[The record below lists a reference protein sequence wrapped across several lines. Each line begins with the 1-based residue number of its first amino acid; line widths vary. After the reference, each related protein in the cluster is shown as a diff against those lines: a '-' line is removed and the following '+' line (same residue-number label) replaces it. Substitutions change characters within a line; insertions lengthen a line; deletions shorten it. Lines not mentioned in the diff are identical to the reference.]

1 METAVLPRLAGGAG
15 GCTGRNA
22 PEPHHILSPRNKSQV
37 WDSKQLSLKV
47 LRPPFPAPTNHARS
61 FQTWKKDP
69 KEGIHEV
76 DGSWGLVRLVSWKQ
90 GLK

>member
-1 METAVLPRLAGGAG
+1 MGTAVLPRLAGGAG

-22 PEPHHILSPRNKSQV
+22 PQPHHILSPRNKSQV
-37 WDSKQLSLKV
+37 WDSEELTLKV
-47 LRPPFPAPTNHARS
+47 LCPPFPARS
-61 FQTWKKDP
+61 FKTWRKDP

-76 DGSWGLVRLVSWKQ
+76 DGSWGLVRLVSWRH